1 MTRRDAFL
9 LVALGAAWGAVYPLN
24 AVVLRELPT
33 PAVVTLRAGFAGAV
47 LLPVAWRRGV
57 LSRVRQY
64 LRAVLV
70 GVLLQSTFPL
80 VLLTIGQEHVDAGLA
95 GIVLGSQPV
104 WAVVIT
110 SAVARYISGA
120 ELVGVLVGLGGVG
133 LIFARDLD
141 LDATSGFAGIALLA
155 AAVLFAG
162 GSVYVERVVPEVP
175 GLAVAAAAMVVS
187 SVALAPF
194 ALASDAEMPSWGVL
208 VRLMVLGI
216 GATGSALVLFY
227 ALIRRIGAV
236 KANLGGYLAPGFAVV
251 YGAVFLDETVTTAS
265 LVGLGLIVGGS
276 YLAARHGA
284 SPRREATE
292 PAGQRP

>member
-1 MTRRDAFL
+1 VTRRDAFL

-24 AVVLRELPT
+24 AVVLRDLPT
-33 PAVVTLRAGFAGAV
+33 PAVVALRAGFAAAV

-57 LSRVRQY
+57 LSRVRQH
-64 LRAVLV
+64 LWAVFV

-80 VLLTIGQEHVDAGLA
+80 VLMTVGQEHVDSGLA
-95 GIVLGSQPV
+95 GVVIASQPV
-104 WAVVIT
+104 WAAVIT
-110 SAVARYISGA
+110 SAVAHYVSGA
-120 ELVGVLVGLGGVG
+120 EVMGVLVGLGGVG

-141 LDATSGFAGIALLA
+141 VGGTSGLAGGALLG
-155 AAVLFAG
+155 AAVLFAA
-162 GSVYVERVVPEVP
+162 GSVYVERVIPEVP

-194 ALASDAEMPSWGVL
+194 ALASDAEMPGWGAL

-251 YGAVFLDETVTTAS
+251 SGAIFLDEAVTPAS

-284 SPRREATE
+284 SPRCEAPE

>member
-1 MTRRDAFL
+1 MSRRDAFL

-24 AVVLRELPT
+24 AVVLRELP
-33 PAVVTLRAGFAGAV
+33 PRAVVALRTAFAASV
-47 LLPVAWRRGV
+47 LLPVAWRSGV
-57 LSRVRQY
+57 LGPVRRRP
-64 LRAVLV
+64 RAVLV
-70 GVLLQSTFPL
+70 AVLLQATFPL
-80 VLLTIGQEHVDAGLA
+80 VLLTIGQEHVDAGVA
-95 GIVLGSQPV
+95 GIVLASQPV
-104 WAVVIT
+104 WAAVIT
-110 SAVARYISGA
+110 SAVARYISGT
-120 ELVGVLVGLGGVG
+120 EVTGVLVGLGGVG

-141 LDATSGFAGIALLA
+141 LGGTSGLAGSALLA

-162 GSVYVERVVPEVP
+162 GSVYVERVIPEVP

-194 ALASDAEMPSWGVL
+194 ALASEAEMPSGRAL

-236 KANLGGYLAPGFAVV
+236 KANLGGYLAPGFAVA
-251 YGAVFLDETVTTAS
+251 YGAVFLDEPITTAA
-265 LVGLGLIVGGS
+265 LAGLGLIVGGS
-276 YLAARHGA
+276 YLAARHGV

-292 PAGQRP
+292 PAGQGS